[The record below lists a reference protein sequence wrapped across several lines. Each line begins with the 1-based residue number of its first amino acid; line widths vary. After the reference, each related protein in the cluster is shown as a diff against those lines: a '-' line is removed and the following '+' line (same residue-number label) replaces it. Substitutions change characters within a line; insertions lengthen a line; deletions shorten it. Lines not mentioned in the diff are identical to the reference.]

1 MSPPNMPMCRC
12 AHDRNGSVV
21 DRKRLEPAIV
31 VGAKSKLDGFMVTLI
46 AAAKA
51 GELDEALAKAIQFL

>member
-1 MSPPNMPMCRC
+1 MSTPNMPMCRC

-21 DRKRLEPAIV
+21 DRKRFEPAFV
-31 VGAKSKLDGFMVTLI
+31 VGTKAQRDGVLVTLI

-51 GELDEALAKAIQFL
+51 GELDEALAKAI